1 MTISNKLGKVG
12 IFFPLMHET
21 THKSTKYYICKST
34 KNKHQAVD
42 ILFGQTKKKS
52 FYKQQ
57 T

>member
-21 THKSTKYYICKST
+21 THKSTKT
-34 KNKHQAVD
+34 KHQAVD